1 MKDLNRKLII
11 EQIDKKMEK
20 FSLLSESDIPA
31 NGWIYSIRKALKM
44 SLAQLGRRLNITAQ
58 SVKEIEERE
67 RNKSLTLKG
76 LIEVADKLNL
86 RFVYGFVPKDASL
99 EKMIEKRALQVA
111 GEIVT
116 RTSTTMS
123 LENQQNSDERLEKSI
138 KDRAEKIRLE
148 MPRYLWD

>member
-1 MKDLNRKLII
+1 MKDLNRNLII
-11 EQIDKKMEK
+11 EQIDKKMER
-20 FSLLSESDIPA
+20 FSVLSESDIPP
-31 NGWIYSIRKALKM
+31 NGWIFSIRKALKM
-44 SLAQLGRRLNITAQ
+44 SLAQLGKRLNITAQ

-86 RFVYGFVPKDASL
+86 RFVYGFIPKDSSL

-116 RTSTTMS
+116 RTSHTMS
-123 LENQQNSDERLEKSI
+123 LEDQKNSDERLKKAI
-138 KDRAEKIRLE
+138 KERAEKIRRE
-148 MPRYLWD
+148 MPGYLWD